1 MLRESNIFKKV
12 NLLFYIEILFFK
24 IKIPKF
30 TRNLFRKMVFFRG
43 VIGD

>member
-30 TRNLFRKMVFFRG
+30 TRNLFRKMVFFFG
-43 VIGD
+43 G